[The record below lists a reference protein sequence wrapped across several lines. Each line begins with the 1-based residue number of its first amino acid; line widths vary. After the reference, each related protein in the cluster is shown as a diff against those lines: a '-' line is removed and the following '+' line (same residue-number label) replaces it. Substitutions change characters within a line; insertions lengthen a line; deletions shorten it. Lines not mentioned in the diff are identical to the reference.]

1 MYLVRGTSYNKKGTP
16 NICVLGEPIY
26 FGKSPNKVRWFFVYI
41 NITKSNTISKI
52 IIESKIKINKSFL
65 LIISPP
71 NIKIEG
77 SPNY

>member
-1 MYLVRGTSYNKKGTP
+1 MYLVKETSYNKKGTS
-16 NICVLGEPIY
+16 NICVLGVPYMMIHLTTKL
-26 FGKSPNKVRWFFVYI
+26 GDFFVYI

-52 IIESKIKINKSFL
+52 IIESKIKIKKSFL

-71 NIKIEG
+71 NIKNEG